1 MALLDDI
8 VKNNRFKPKAMRKFW
23 PAQADGD
30 DVIIYDNDM
39 KTELARFCFLR
50 QQTKKKDSMPHLSLA
65 DYIAPVDS
73 NRFDY
78 LGGFVVTVGEEVE
91 KFAKTFEEKHDDYSS
106 IMVKAIGDRIA
117 EAMAE
122 RLHHKTRIAMGIEKD
137 EEKSFDDLIKE
148 NYRGLRP
155 APGYPACPDHSQK
168 QKLWKLMDVENQ
180 IGVKLTESC
189 AMTPASSV
197 SGFYFNHPEAKYFR
211 VGQIDEDQIIDYAKR
226 KDMELEKCKSWLES
240 ILSR

>member
-122 RLHHKTRIAMGIEKD
+122 RLHHK
-137 EEKSFDDLIKE
+137 KE
-148 NYRGLRP
+148 
-155 APGYPACPDHSQK
+155 
-168 QKLWKLMDVENQ
+168 
-180 IGVKLTESC
+180 
-189 AMTPASSV
+189 
-197 SGFYFNHPEAKYFR
+197 
-211 VGQIDEDQIIDYAKR
+211 
-226 KDMELEKCKSWLES
+226 
-240 ILSR
+240 